1 MPGEGWWAVSVV
13 WCTQAMAVVAHL
25 RQEVEH
31 EREEVDEVERARVLS
46 ELVGGELPGRLAG
59 SVAPGG
65 KADVVSYERAIRQQ
79 EGMHEHQRAG
89 QQHA

>member
-13 WCTQAMAVVAHL
+13 WCTQAMAMVTHL

-46 ELVGGELPGRLAG
+46 ELVG
-59 SVAPGG
+59 S
-65 KADVVSYERAIRQQ
+65 
-79 EGMHEHQRAG
+79 
-89 QQHA
+89 